1 MVFYSSFHVLTTSTN
16 IKNVI
21 HYENFLFTPIHTQVL
36 RRLNLIC
43 FETIKYDLKN
53 LSSISSYPLFID
65 NNSSHTF
72 QVNVG
77 FHPSSLDVSM
87 KTLQRYVKSNSQ
99 LLLWSTDKFT
109 HEKQVY

>member
-1 MVFYSSFHVLTTSTN
+1 MVFCSSFHVLTALTN
-16 IKNVI
+16 RKNAI
-21 HYENFLFTPIHTQVL
+21 HYENFLFTPRYTQVL

-53 LSSISSYPLFID
+53 LSSISSYPLFIG

-72 QVNVG
+72 QVNFG

-87 KTLQRYVKSNSQ
+87 KTLQSYVKSNSK
-99 LLLWSTDKFT
+99 LLIWSTDKFT